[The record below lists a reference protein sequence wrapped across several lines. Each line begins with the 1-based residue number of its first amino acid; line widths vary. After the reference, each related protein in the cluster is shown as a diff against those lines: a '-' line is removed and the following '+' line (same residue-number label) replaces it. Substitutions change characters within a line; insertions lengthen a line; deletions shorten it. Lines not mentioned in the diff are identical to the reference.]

1 VHRHRTRTADAIVV
15 LGCRAPAAL
24 KRRLERGVELF
35 QEQAAPL
42 LVLSGGGAGPIS
54 EAEMMRD
61 TALARGVPSAAL
73 LIEARS
79 RSTRE
84 NARETARLLGSR
96 GLTAVLLVSDR
107 AHLPRA
113 TILFRLAGLKVAGW
127 AAPPRHS
134 IRWEVRLAMH
144 ELGALPRGLIR
155 VLFKQESAGRR
166 LRLRSW
172 RPRSAEKS
180 PRC

>member
-1 VHRHRTRTADAIVV
+1 MRRNRTRTADAIVV

-35 QEQAAPL
+35 REKAAPL
-42 LVLSGGGAGPIS
+42 LVLSGGGAGPIP
-54 EAEMMRD
+54 EAEIMRD
-61 TALARGVPSAAL
+61 TALGRGVPSAAL
-73 LIEARS
+73 LIEAGS

-96 GLTAVLLVSDR
+96 GFTAVLLVSDR

-113 TILFRLAGLKVAGW
+113 ALLFRLAGLKVAGW
-127 AAPPRHS
+127 AAPPCHS
-134 IRWEVRLAMH
+134 IRWEVRLALR
-144 ELGALPRGLIR
+144 ELGALPRGLTR
-155 VLFKQESAGRR
+155 AFLKQGSAGRR

-172 RPRSAEKS
+172 RPRPGEKS
-180 PRC
+180 PEC